1 MAQRTGLNSRLDIT
15 EEEKYIIKEEER
27 REETCQNIGQIKWW
41 ERRERERD
49 NENITEKF
57 KYISR
62 KKYQKENNR
71 IAETIFRVNKWVC

>member
-57 KYISR
+57 KYRSR

>member
-15 EEEKYIIKEEER
+15 EEEKYIKEEER
-27 REETCQNIGQIKWW
+27 TEETCQNTGQIKWW

-62 KKYQKENNR
+62 KKY
-71 IAETIFRVNKWVC
+71 